1 MVTIIIP
8 TYNGSK
14 LLKQYSLPSLL
25 KQVFPDW
32 EALVINDGSTDNS
45 SEIIK
50 KFAAQDKRIK
60 LIEQPVNLGLA
71 AALNLGIKVARGE
84 YIAILEHDDIW
95 LPEKLNIQITQ
106 MRPGKKISTCSAII
120 YDTKSKQY
128 TKINGGNLSCFIFS
142 QEATNLIF
150 PIPEDR
156 EYLGI
161 EDGIITAEL
170 EIAKAT
176 GSISENDFSANP
188 NILTIMNSSE
198 NTLSGQKNSL
208 KMKERYKSVIDLYI
222 KQLGKYEELDKL
234 IKFWQKHYHYNHA
247 LSNLPK
253 FIQKIIYFIINLSKT
268 IKNRKQI
275 NVFRKS
281 QHYQVIKKYREFFD

>member
-25 KQVFPDW
+25 KQGFSDW

-60 LIEQPVNLGLA
+60 LIEQPINLGLA
-71 AALNLGIKVARGE
+71 AALNLGIKIAQGE

-106 MRPGKKISTCSAII
+106 IKSGKKISTCNAIV
-120 YDTKSKQY
+120 YDTKSKRY
-128 TKINGGNLSCFIFS
+128 TKINGGNLSCFVFNH
-142 QEATNLIF
+142 EAANLIF

-156 EYLGI
+156 KYLGI

-170 EIAKAT
+170 EITKAT
-176 GSISENDFSANP
+176 GSISENDLSANP
-188 NILTIMNSSE
+188 NILTIMNSNE

-208 KMKERYKSVIDLYI
+208 KMEKRYKSVIDLYI
-222 KQLGKYEELDKL
+222 KQLGKYKELDKL
-234 IKFWQKHYHYNHA
+234 INFWQKHYRYNHA

-253 FIQKIIYFIINLSKT
+253 FIQKIIYFIINISKT

-281 QHYQVIKKYREFFD
+281 QYYQVIKKYREFFD